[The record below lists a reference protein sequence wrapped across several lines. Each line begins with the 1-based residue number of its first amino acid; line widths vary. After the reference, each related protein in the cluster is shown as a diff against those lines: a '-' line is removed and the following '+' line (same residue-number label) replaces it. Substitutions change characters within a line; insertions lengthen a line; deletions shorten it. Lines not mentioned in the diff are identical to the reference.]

1 MTPKIAIAASTL
13 VNIILA
19 ACLVF
24 TMLSTKSECSTKQL
38 TLAEAKERDTSTDFD
53 LIHDLFAYVQDYL
66 GKNVTL
72 TGYYSN
78 SHMDASGEI
87 SETLESNTLYHFLT
101 VLDEPG
107 DCLYTIE
114 FIPDENFSC
123 KAGSLICVS
132 GEFSQY
138 EENGATYGTL
148 KDASVQV
155 ISEPETDTASS
166 ETKTST
172 STSLS
177 ESAAE
182 AEPEH
187 TTETE

>member
-1 MTPKIAIAASTL
+1 MTPKIAIAISTL
-13 VNIILA
+13 INIVLA

-24 TMLSTKSECSTKQL
+24 TALSTKSEDSAKQL

-107 DCLYTIE
+107 DCQYTIE

-138 EENGATYGTL
+138 EENGATYVTL

-155 ISEPETDTASS
+155 ISES
-166 ETKTST
+166 ETST
-172 STSLS
+172 SEADTETSDSL
-177 ESAAE
+177 SAAE
-182 AEPEH
+182 TELEH
-187 TTETE
+187 TVETE